1 MYFINFRGVEN
12 QLPTDITQNNYI
24 QNIDPNIVI
33 RILLSEYSI
42 VIRICEWELI
52 ITVRGT
58 LYILMLSVSSLE
70 LSITKEYIY

>member
-1 MYFINFRGVEN
+1 MYFIIFRGVEN

-42 VIRICEWELI
+42 VIRICEW
-52 ITVRGT
+52 
-58 LYILMLSVSSLE
+58 
-70 LSITKEYIY
+70 

>member
-1 MYFINFRGVEN
+1 MYFIIFRGVEN
-12 QLPTDITQNNYI
+12 QLHTDITQNNYI

-52 ITVRGT
+52 NDYNSEG
-58 LYILMLSVSSLE
+58 YILMLQ
-70 LSITKEYIY
+70 